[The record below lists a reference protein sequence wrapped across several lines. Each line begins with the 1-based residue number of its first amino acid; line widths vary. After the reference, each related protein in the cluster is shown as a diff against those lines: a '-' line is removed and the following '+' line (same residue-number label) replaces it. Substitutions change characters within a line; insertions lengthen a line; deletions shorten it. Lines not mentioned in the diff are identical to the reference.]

1 MIFCRYVI
9 ALLLNLFFISA
20 FAVFRPVNLTC
31 EYKDNPLGIEAAN
44 PRFGWWIDAV
54 KPGVQ
59 QSAYQIQV
67 ADTKQ
72 KLVQGD
78 ANMWDSKRTT
88 ANVNFSV
95 SYKGLSLLSSKKYY
109 WRTRVWNQEKKVSEW
124 SDIAEFRTG
133 ILSQN
138 EWSKAKWIAFE
149 SLNDAMKVIPGIHGK
164 GDELGS
170 KTLKRAIN
178 PFFRK
183 SFTVNRTIAD
193 ASVSVSGLGQ
203 YELYLNGKKVSEDFL
218 TPGWTNYEKR
228 CLYNTYDVTE
238 YLQQGE
244 NVVGSLV
251 GSGFFYINRERYRKY
266 AGAFGYPMLRILL
279 RITYTDGTAEEIVT
293 DKSWKTAASPLNY
306 SSIYGGEDYDARLEQ
321 KGWNN
326 KAFDDAKWKNAVIT
340 AGPGGQMAAQVEYPL
355 RVMDTIKVK
364 NISTPFPGK
373 SIYDFGQNASG
384 IITLKVKGKAGD
396 TIRITPSELL
406 NDQGEVS
413 QKSSGGPFYFE
424 YVLKGI
430 GVEEWTPKFTYYGF
444 RYAMVEGMGVL
455 SMEMLHTR
463 NSAPSAGSFEC
474 SNPLFN
480 QIYQVIDWALKSN
493 MASVSTDCPHRE
505 KMGWLEQAH
514 LMGESLKY
522 NYDVFHLYN
531 KIVDDII
538 DAQLPD
544 GMVPSIAPEYV
555 QFTGAFRDDP
565 GYGSAAIVLP
575 WYLYKW
581 YGDKEVLLK
590 SYGMM
595 SRYAAYLSSKAE
607 HNILSHGLG
616 DWLDLGSNEPGV
628 SQLTP
633 VSLTATAFYYQNIKL
648 MGEIAKIMGESADVM
663 KYDSLA
669 SQIKKSFNTQF
680 FDPVHKVYGTGSQ
693 TSFSMPLYMGLLENE
708 SDRDDVFKNLTDSI
722 LVHQK
727 KITAGDIGH
736 RFLVQALQDG
746 GASDLLFDMNNSTE
760 TPGYGYQIKHG
771 ATALAEHWSG
781 PTLDWLSQ
789 NHMIFGHLMEWFY
802 SGLGG
807 ISQQEGDLGF
817 QRIKINPQI
826 TGDITWAKTSYKSI
840 NGMIKVDWKRT
851 GENFILNADI
861 PANSTADIVL
871 PLSDVN
877 KVRVNGIL
885 PRKHKGIKSIRV
897 EDEKLVMS
905 LLSGSYHFVCES
917 NL

>member
-1 MIFCRYVI
+1 MLVI
-9 ALLLNLFFISA
+9 LFNLFFINV

-31 EYKDNPLGIEAAN
+31 EYKENPLGIEAVS

-54 KPGVQ
+54 EPGIQ
-59 QSAYQIQV
+59 QSAYQIQI
-67 ADTKQ
+67 ADAKQ
-72 KLVQGD
+72 KLAQGD
-78 ANMWDSKRTT
+78 ANMWDSGRTKS
-88 ANVNFSV
+88 NNNFSV
-95 SYKGLSLLSSKKYY
+95 SYKGLLLLSSKKYH
-109 WRTRVWNQEKKVSEW
+109 WRIRVWNQDNKVSEW
-124 SDIAEFRTG
+124 SDVAEFRTG

-138 EWSKAKWIAFE
+138 EWEKAQWIAFE
-149 SLNDAMKVIPGIHGK
+149 SLNDSMKIVPGIHGK
-164 GDELGS
+164 GDGLS
-170 KTLKRAIN
+170 TKLLKRAIN
-178 PFFRK
+178 PVFRK
-183 SFTVNRTIAD
+183 SFTLNRAIAD

-203 YELYLNGKKVSEDFL
+203 YELYLNGKKVSDDFL

-228 CLYNTYDVTE
+228 CLYNTYDVTK
-238 YLQQGE
+238 YLQKGE
-244 NVVGSLV
+244 NILGSLV
-251 GSGFFYINRERYRKY
+251 GTGFFYINRERYRKY
-266 AGAFGYPMLRILL
+266 VGAYGYPMLRILL
-279 RITYTDGTAEEIVT
+279 RISYMDGTTEEIVT
-293 DKSWKTAASPLNY
+293 DKGWKTAASALNY

-321 KGWNN
+321 DGWNN
-326 KAFDDAKWKNAVIT
+326 KGFDDAKWKNAVLT
-340 AGPGGQMAAQVEYPL
+340 AGPGGKMTAQVEYPL
-355 RVMDTIKVK
+355 SLMDTIIAK
-364 NISTPFPGK
+364 NILSPSPGK
-373 SIYDFGQNASG
+373 HIYDFGQNASG
-384 IITLKVKGKAGD
+384 IISLKVKGKAGD

-406 NDQGEVS
+406 NDQGQVS

-444 RYAMVEGMGVL
+444 RYAMVEGSGIL
-455 SMEMLHTR
+455 SMNMLHTR

-480 QIYQVIDWALKSN
+480 QIYHNIDWALRSN
-493 MASVSTDCPHRE
+493 MASVLTDCPHRE

-531 KIVDDII
+531 KVVDDII
-538 DAQLPD
+538 DAQQPD

-581 YGDKEVLLK
+581 YGDKQVLLK
-590 SYGMM
+590 SYRMM
-595 SRYAAYLSSKAE
+595 NRYASYLSSKAE
-607 HNILSHGLG
+607 LNILSHGLG

-633 VSLTATAFYYQNIKL
+633 VSLTATAFYYQNIRL
-648 MGEIAKIMGESADVM
+648 LGEMAKILGESNDAR
-663 KYDSLA
+663 KYENLA
-669 SQIKKSFNTQF
+669 IQIKKSFNAKF

-708 SDRDDVFKNLTDSI
+708 SDRDEVFKNLTDSI
-722 LVHQK
+722 LAHQK

-736 RFLVQALQDG
+736 RFLVQTLQ
-746 GASDLLFDMNNSTE
+746 GADASQLLFDMNNNTE

-817 QRIKINPQI
+817 QRIKIKPQI

-840 NGMIKVDWKRT
+840 NGKIEVDWKRT
-851 GENFILNADI
+851 GENFILSAVI
-861 PANSTADIVL
+861 PANSAADIVF
-871 PLSDVN
+871 PLADVN

-897 EDEKLVMS
+897 EDKKLVMS
-905 LLSGSYHFVCES
+905 VLAGSYHFVCES